1 MKNTLID
8 PSVVQ
13 ATLDQFDVKDLNDA
27 SIRQIGGIVRTIE
40 KQTGHEF
47 IHLEMGVPGLPPEK
61 IGVEAEH
68 KALDAGIS
76 SVYPDL
82 AGTPELK
89 KEASRFLK
97 AFVDTDVAP
106 EGCMPTVGSMQGA
119 YAAFTLCSQVDP
131 RKDTILYIDPGF
143 SVQKIQADVIG
154 IKRESFD
161 VFDYRAEKL
170 GPKLESYLSK
180 GNIAAILYSN
190 PNNPTWMC
198 LTDSELKTIGELATK
213 YDTIVIEDLAY
224 LAMDFRR
231 DMGTPFQPPFQ
242 PTVSK
247 YTDNYIMLLSASKIF
262 SYAGQRIA
270 IMAISDKLFSRS
282 YEALGKR
289 YGLSKFGTVML
300 QRIIYVLS
308 SGTSHTPQYALAAM
322 FKAASDGNL
331 NFVEEVKE
339 YGRRTKRMKEI
350 FERNGFHIVY
360 DRDLEEPL
368 SDGFFFTIGYRDIEG
383 GELLRQL
390 IHYGVSGIVLS
401 STGSKQQGLRV
412 CSSAVKPHHYDM
424 LDERLRNF
432 NSNYQGN

>member
-8 PSVVQ
+8 PSVVS
-13 ATLDQFDVKDLNDA
+13 ATLEQFEVKDLNDA
-27 SIRQIGGIVRTIE
+27 SIRQIGGIVNVLE
-40 KQTGHEF
+40 QKSGQEF
-47 IHLEMGVPGLPPEK
+47 IRLQMGVPGLPPEK

-68 KALDAGIS
+68 KALDSGIA

-82 AGTPELK
+82 AGTPDLK
-89 KEASRFLK
+89 REASRFLK
-97 AFVDTDVAP
+97 AFINVDVAP
-106 EGCMPTVGSMQGA
+106 EGCMPTVGSMQGS

-131 RKDTILYIDPGF
+131 KKDTILYIDPGF

-161 VFDYRAEKL
+161 LYDYRAEKL
-170 GPKLESYLSK
+170 GPKLESYLAN

-198 LTDSELKTIGELATK
+198 LTEGELKTIGELATK

-231 DMGTPFQPPFQ
+231 ELGTPYQAPYQPS
-242 PTVSK
+242 VSK
-247 YTDNYIMLLSASKIF
+247 YTDNYILLLSASKIF

-270 IMAISDKLFSRS
+270 IMAISNKLFSR
-282 YEALGKR
+282 EFAELEKR
-289 YGLSKFGTVML
+289 YGLAKFGIVML
-300 QRIIYVLS
+300 QRIMYVLS
-308 SGTSHTPQYALAAM
+308 SGTSHSPQYALAAM
-322 FKAASDGNL
+322 FKAAADGQL

-339 YGRRTKRMKEI
+339 YGRRTKRLKEI
-350 FERNGFHIVY
+350 FLRNGFHIVY

-368 SDGFFFTIGYRDIEG
+368 SDGFFFTIGYRDVEG
-383 GELLRQL
+383 GELLRQML
-390 IHYGVSGIVLS
+390 HYGVSGIVLS
-401 STGSKQQGLRV
+401 STGSLQQGLRV
-412 CSSAVKPHHYDM
+412 CASAVKPHHYDM

-432 NSNYQGN
+432 NANFEA